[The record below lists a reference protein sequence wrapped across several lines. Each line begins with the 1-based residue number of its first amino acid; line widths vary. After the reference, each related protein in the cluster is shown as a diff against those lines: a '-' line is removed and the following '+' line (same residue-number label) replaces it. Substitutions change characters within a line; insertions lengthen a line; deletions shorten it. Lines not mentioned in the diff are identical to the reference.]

1 MGVPPR
7 AEFLCLLS
15 CSRTRHFPSQMFFCL
30 LASNPLGIPDDLPKG
45 EYEYHLKQQPH
56 FAAWLTSSQPTTL
69 ESPILYHA
77 KINHFT
83 FCDTSWLKQ
92 LKSFPFLYFHQ
103 NSTITQNFL
112 HKLAKPPHCNAAL
125 TSDMTNKNCRPD
137 KFSERRL
144 VLSYR
149 PNFNLKFWLE
159 SQWKCRIST
168 VQVTD
173 QVGTLPREPLHLSA
187 AD

>member
-112 HKLAKPPHCNAAL
+112 QCRIDYHTAMPHWLATLQTKTVGLIN
-125 TSDMTNKNCRPD
+125 
-137 KFSERRL
+137 
-144 VLSYR
+144 
-149 PNFNLKFWLE
+149 
-159 SQWKCRIST
+159 SQWRDWCLYSDQILISNF
-168 VQVTD
+168 
-173 QVGTLPREPLHLSA
+173 GWKSSGSA
-187 AD
+187 EN